1 MSHGTN
7 LSAGVAILF
16 SPCVCNQPVMFEVI
30 PGRLLRADVIVGQ
43 MGFSFFNV
51 YAPNVGQERKI
62 FFKKLSDALSQC
74 PQDNI
79 VVVGGDFNC
88 TITLI

>member
-43 MGFSFFNV
+43 MGFSFF
-51 YAPNVGQERKI
+51 
-62 FFKKLSDALSQC
+62 
-74 PQDNI
+74 
-79 VVVGGDFNC
+79 
-88 TITLI
+88 